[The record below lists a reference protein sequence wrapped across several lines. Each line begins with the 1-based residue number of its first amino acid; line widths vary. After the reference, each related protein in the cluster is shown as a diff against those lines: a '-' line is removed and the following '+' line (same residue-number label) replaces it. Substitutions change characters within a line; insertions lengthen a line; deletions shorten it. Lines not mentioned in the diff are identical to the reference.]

1 MVQHKPLDRCKDV
14 WEEDIDTG
22 EMVKLPGLC
31 LYTQS
36 TGLPCKHV
44 FDSLIRGV
52 RVQPIKLHE
61 IHSHWH
67 LVHENQLVEEAQAIG
82 HYVPRIVTRET
93 GDLELRT
100 RANIA
105 PPIVNRYIP
114 VDREALPPRAEDDP
128 TILDPMKA
136 VHVGKE
142 KKKKKNAVAPSY
154 QQSHGLAETL
164 ARIDPPAAVDTPVAK
179 TGRAYSRHENI
190 INQERART
198 SSAPATTDRAPVSC
212 SVCGGPHNYRSPKCK
227 QGLAIVQA
235 EVLAGSARR
244 AASQQSNNGRA
255 MSSLSIERTSG
266 TDVHERQGDLSV
278 DMPQLDLSLND
289 VSYDHRRQ
297 VDVFQPL
304 NAGICSFT
312 IRGNP
317 PFTSIHLY
325 SPTLQF
331 GTRTRTWNKW
341 DSFSCLLFKL
351 IFATMNDLDSDEEL
365 QVVSKAD
372 KALLNAQ
379 HQIQAQNE
387 ELAKLFRLEYL
398 LEWPE
403 NLPRSGLKAHPT
415 GFVSFEDW
423 IDQYVAA
430 NNEAQRIAKGGK
442 KGIDHSPSKK
452 TRRQIV
458 SKVDGAEIP
467 YLPND
472 NTKPVMRLSTGAY
485 VACLQIKV
493 DKGGVKNDKA
503 GWRDDQ
509 TIAEIIVDEEERA
522 VLPIFPPVDLLMA
535 WLRPNRSGKVNIK
548 PINGWLDQWRGG
560 WQVACL
566 GCYQRVIEKNEPPS
580 YIDENQLV
588 VSNPGVDP
596 DNIHRP
602 LVHCV
607 KYGPVFL
614 CRKNLGSSD
623 ERTCGQCKDKKA
635 VCHARDP
642 RVGDIANDPDAH
654 PMKRIDAVL
663 ETIFSQGQ
671 MTKEAR
677 QGHVLLIREQLKANL
692 CHAARGH
699 DGNHPFVSH
708 KEHITGS
715 DDEN

>member
-1 MVQHKPLDRCKDV
+1 
-14 WEEDIDTG
+14 
-22 EMVKLPGLC
+22 
-31 LYTQS
+31 
-36 TGLPCKHV
+36 
-44 FDSLIRGV
+44 
-52 RVQPIKLHE
+52 
-61 IHSHWH
+61 
-67 LVHENQLVEEAQAIG
+67 
-82 HYVPRIVTRET
+82 
-93 GDLELRT
+93 
-100 RANIA
+100 
-105 PPIVNRYIP
+105 
-114 VDREALPPRAEDDP
+114 
-128 TILDPMKA
+128 
-136 VHVGKE
+136 
-142 KKKKKNAVAPSY
+142 
-154 QQSHGLAETL
+154 
-164 ARIDPPAAVDTPVAK
+164 
-179 TGRAYSRHENI
+179 
-190 INQERART
+190 
-198 SSAPATTDRAPVSC
+198 
-212 SVCGGPHNYRSPKCK
+212 
-227 QGLAIVQA
+227 
-235 EVLAGSARR
+235 
-244 AASQQSNNGRA
+244 
-255 MSSLSIERTSG
+255 
-266 TDVHERQGDLSV
+266 
-278 DMPQLDLSLND
+278 MP
-289 VSYDHRRQ
+289 
-297 VDVFQPL
+297 
-304 NAGICSFT
+304 
-312 IRGNP
+312 
-317 PFTSIHLY
+317 
-325 SPTLQF
+325 
-331 GTRTRTWNKW
+331 
-341 DSFSCLLFKL
+341 
-351 IFATMNDLDSDEEL
+351 DLDSDEEL

-403 NLPRSGLKAHPT
+403 NLPHPGLKGHPT

-430 NNEAQRIAKGGK
+430 NNEAQRIAKGGR

-472 NTKPVMRLSTGAY
+472 NTKPVMRLNTGAY

-509 TIAEIIVDEEERA
+509 MIAKIIVDEEERA
-522 VLPIFPPVDLLMA
+522 VLPIFPPVDLLMG

-588 VSNPGVDP
+588 ISNPGIDP

-602 LVHCV
+602 FVHCV

-614 CRKNLGSSD
+614 CRKNLGSPD

-642 RVGDIANDPDAH
+642 RVGDIANDPTAH

-677 QGHVLLIREQLKANL
+677 QGHVLLIREQLKAGL

-708 KEHITGS
+708 TEHITGS